1 MLTACLRR
9 CEQQDRPIKM
19 STFTSRVSEVTVEM
33 DGLHVTTVT
42 ALEAYEYAENDTVDE
57 ARVGDFH
64 MSRFTA
70 MEWKELSGLIEKAIE
85 EVTK

>member
-1 MLTACLRR
+1 
-9 CEQQDRPIKM
+9 M
-19 STFTSRVSEVTVEM
+19 STFNSRVSEITIEM

-42 ALEAYEYAENDTVDE
+42 ALEADEYAEGDKHNE

-64 MSRFTA
+64 MSRFSA
-70 MEWKELSGLIEKAIE
+70 EEWVRLSILIEEAIR